1 MDFGILGWGDAGWGD
16 EFARAALMTFAVA
29 IGAFA
34 VGLVF
39 GTGFA
44 ACKLSGNRLLMLIG
58 DVYTTVLRGIPELLV
73 IYLVFF
79 GGGALLRSITN
90 ALFGYD
96 GYIDIPVFGVGVLC
110 IGLSAGAY
118 ATEVIRGAVLA
129 IPKGQI
135 EAAHAVGMDGWLRF
149 WRVLVPQTAR
159 YALPGLGNVWQ
170 FSLKDTSLIS
180 IVGLVEV
187 MRTAALG
194 AGSTKQP
201 FTFYV
206 TAFLIF
212 LVLAIISQ
220 RAFNAA
226 EGWANRGVQRASAS

>member
-1 MDFGILGWGDAGWGD
+1 VDLGILGWGDAGWGD
-16 EFARAALMTFAVA
+16 EFARGALMTFLVA
-29 IGAFA
+29 ICAF
-34 VGLVF
+34 VIGLMF
-39 GTGFA
+39 GTLFA
-44 ACKLSGNRLLMLIG
+44 AFKLSQSRVLKLIG

-79 GGGALLRSITN
+79 GGGTLLAKIASS
-90 ALFGYD
+90 LFAYD
-96 GYIDIPVFGVGVLC
+96 GYIDLPVFGIGALC

-118 ATEVIRGAVLA
+118 STEVIRGAVQA

-135 EAAHAVGMDGWLRF
+135 EAAHAIGMNGWLRF
-149 WRVLVPQTAR
+149 WRVLVPQAAR

-187 MRTAALG
+187 MRTAHLG
-194 AGSTKQP
+194 AGSLKQP
-201 FTFYV
+201 FTFYI

-212 LVLAIISQ
+212 LVLAILSQ
-220 RAFNAA
+220 RVFVAA
-226 EGWANRGVQRASAS
+226 EGWANRGVRRD